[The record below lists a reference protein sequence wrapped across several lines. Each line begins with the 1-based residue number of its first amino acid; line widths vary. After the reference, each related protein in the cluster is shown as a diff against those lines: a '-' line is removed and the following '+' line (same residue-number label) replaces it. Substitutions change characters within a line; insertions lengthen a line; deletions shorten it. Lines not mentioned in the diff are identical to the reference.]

1 MCICSVKLI
10 ALLLLFFTS
19 LVCSAQEVIISFGS
33 CANQDLK
40 NSFWPEILSH
50 NPDVWLWGGDNI
62 YADTGNFEVL
72 QKMYRQQSKQTGY
85 RQLTRHTKITGV
97 WDDHDFG
104 TNDGGK
110 FFAQKEITKKAAVE
124 FLQFDKDDPVR
135 QREGLYST
143 TTIKN
148 IRIINLD
155 TRYFRDTV
163 YKYYFIDS
171 LTQKRTYG
179 FKQNTE
185 GDILGEAQWLW
196 LEKTLAESNEKFI
209 IVNSSVQVIARD
221 QRWEKWGNFPNSLNR
236 LHMLIAKF
244 PEKRV
249 MFISGDRHIA
259 EISSEK
265 IEGVSYPL
273 YDFTSSGLTHTWDS
287 KKIEK
292 NRFRVGE
299 LIIEKNYGI
308 IRIKENI
315 NNYAITMQVWGEQK
329 KVLLEENVTLP
340 K

>member
-1 MCICSVKLI
+1 I
-10 ALLLLFFTS
+10 
-19 LVCSAQEVIISFGS
+19 
-33 CANQDLK
+33 
-40 NSFWPEILSH
+40 
-50 NPDVWLWGGDNI
+50 
-62 YADTGNFEVL
+62 
-72 QKMYRQQSKQTGY
+72 
-85 RQLTRHTKITGV
+85 
-97 WDDHDFG
+97 
-104 TNDGGK
+104 
-110 FFAQKEITKKAAVE
+110 FAQKESKKKAHVE
-124 FLQFDKDDPVR
+124 FLQINKDDTVR
-135 QREGLYST
+135 QRERLYST

-209 IVNSSVQVIARD
+209 IINSSVQVIARD